1 MDSSCYTC
9 RRRRVECRMDLP
21 PCKKCTRAGLEC
33 TQTRPLRWVKGAT
46 YRTKDAGKTA
56 TNKPGVSKSTTLLGP
71 TVAARGVSRV
81 QTPTHPGSVL
91 VTGRGD
97 RECYFRPTT
106 ITKLDDPLLSNL
118 DETTRYYL
126 DYYSRCV
133 CKLFIMYDS
142 TVNPLRNVIGA
153 AFDSPLLL
161 SAIIALSSRHRANA
175 KLSYSQG
182 GVVTSSTV
190 LTDTDR
196 TALRFKHKTLRGLS
210 DAVND
215 AKLRALDSTITSAF
229 LLLFLDLLESG
240 SGTWNVHLEGVKKL
254 ITQIETHNR
263 PKGTV
268 QQHFGTHLISIRDFV
283 SRQIYVIENLGP
295 TYANPELLSN
305 KPIPLQAAK
314 QPLQQK
320 LEHSYLGCPEYILDA
335 LGAFSSCRDFLLSS
349 RPRSE
354 AGLETRIQKVNDVL
368 RSIESF
374 DCGSWAA
381 TLPRLPST
389 SVQIQKLSK
398 LAESYKLGAQIY
410 GRRILDALIGE
421 QTSQDHFVRR
431 LIGVIHELES
441 DANLFKCMLWP
452 MVIAGLES
460 REQPHREFISG
471 CLEKFWLETRCL
483 NVVNTGTILR
493 RLWQWE
499 EREESGPKHWIFR
512 IGQLGGDWLL
522 V

>member
-1 MDSSCYTC
+1 MVARD
-9 RRRRVECRMDLP
+9 
-21 PCKKCTRAGLEC
+21 
-33 TQTRPLRWVKGAT
+33 
-46 YRTKDAGKTA
+46 
-56 TNKPGVSKSTTLLGP
+56 VSH
-71 TVAARGVSRV
+71 V
-81 QTPTHPGSVL
+81 QTATHPGSVL
-91 VTGRGD
+91 VTNGGD
-97 RECYFRPTT
+97 REHYFRPTP
-106 ITKLDDPLLSNL
+106 IPQLDDPLLSNL

-161 SAIIALSSRHRANA
+161 SSIIALSSRHRANS

-182 GVVTSSTV
+182 RLVASSTTV
-190 LTDTDR
+190 TDTDH
-196 TALRFKHKTLRGLS
+196 TALRFKQKTLRGLS

-215 AKLRALDSTITSAF
+215 AKLRALDATITSAF

-240 SGTWNVHLEGVKKL
+240 SGTWNIHLEGVKKL
-254 ITQIETHNR
+254 ITQIETHTR
-263 PKGTV
+263 PKGAT
-268 QQHFGTHLISIRDFV
+268 QQDFGTYLISIGEFV
-283 SRQIYVIENLGP
+283 SRQVYVIENLGP

-305 KPIPLQAAK
+305 TPIPLRATK

-335 LGAFSSCRDFLLSS
+335 LGAFSSSRDYLLSS
-349 RPRSE
+349 QPRSE
-354 AGLETRIQKVNDVL
+354 ADLETRIHRVDGVL
-368 RSIESF
+368 RSMESI
-374 DCGSWAA
+374 DCDSWAA

-389 SVQIQKLSK
+389 SVQIQELSK

-410 GRRILDALIGE
+410 GRRILDALTGE
-421 QTSQDHFVRR
+421 ETSQYPLVRR
-431 LIGVIHELES
+431 LINVIHELES
-441 DANLFKCMLWP
+441 DANLFKCILWP

-460 REQPHREFISG
+460 REQAHREFISG

-493 RLWQWE
+493 KLWQWE
-499 EREESGPKHWIFR
+499 EREDSTPKHWIFR

>member
-1 MDSSCYTC
+1 MDTSCYTC
-9 RRRRVECRMDLP
+9 RNRRVECRMDQP
-21 PCKKCTRAGLEC
+21 PCRKCTQAGLEC
-33 TQTRPLRWVKGAT
+33 TQTRPLRWARGAT
-46 YRTKDAGKTA
+46 YRIKKTGKTA
-56 TNKPGVSKSTTLLGP
+56 ADKPVISKKTTLFGP
-71 TVAARGVSRV
+71 RLAARDVSHV
-81 QTPTHPGSVL
+81 QTATLPGSVL
-91 VTGRGD
+91 VTNGGD
-97 RECYFRPTT
+97 R
-106 ITKLDDPLLSNL
+106 D
-118 DETTRYYL
+118 
-126 DYYSRCV
+126 SRCV

-161 SAIIALSSRHRANA
+161 SSIIALSSRHRANS

-182 GVVTSSTV
+182 GLVTPSTI
-190 LTDTDR
+190 LTDTDH

-210 DAVND
+210 DAVSD
-215 AKLRALDSTITSAF
+215 PKLRALDATITSAF

-240 SGTWNVHLEGVKKL
+240 SGTWNIHLQGVKKL
-254 ITQIETHNR
+254 ITKIEAHTR
-263 PKGTV
+263 PKRTA
-268 QQHFGTHLISIRDFV
+268 QQDFGTYLISIREFV

-295 TYANPELLSN
+295 TYANPEILTNTS
-305 KPIPLQAAK
+305 IPLQATK

-349 RPRSE
+349 QPRSE
-354 AGLETRIQKVNDVL
+354 ADLETRIRRVDDVL
-368 RSIESF
+368 RSMESF
-374 DCGSWAA
+374 DCDSWAA

-389 SVQIQKLSK
+389 SVQIQELSK

-410 GRRILDALIGE
+410 GRRILDTLTGKE
-421 QTSQDHFVRR
+421 TSQDHLVRR
-431 LIGVIHELES
+431 LISVIHELES
-441 DANLFKCMLWP
+441 DANLFKCILWP

-460 REQPHREFISG
+460 REQVDREFISG

-499 EREESGPKHWIFR
+499 EREDSTPKHWIFR